1 MSRTP
6 IYLAS
11 GSPRRRELLT
21 QIGIPFDRITGEV
34 DETPLPNEGAH
45 AYVERLARAKAAAG
59 IAAMR
64 AQGLAPRLVL
74 AADTTVAL
82 DDHILG
88 KPVDA
93 ADAVATL
100 QRLSGRVHEVLTGV
114 AISDGERVLCKVSVS
129 EVHFRTL
136 GEQEIAAYVSTGEPL
151 DKAGSYG
158 AQGVGAVLIESLSGS
173 FSGVVGLPLT
183 ETVELLQELGYHY
196 W

>member
-1 MSRTP
+1 
-6 IYLAS
+6 
-11 GSPRRRELLT
+11 
-21 QIGIPFDRITGEV
+21 
-34 DETPLPNEGAH
+34 
-45 AYVERLARAKAAAG
+45 VERLARAKAAAG

-64 AQGLAPRLVL
+64 EQGLAPRLVL

-88 KPVDA
+88 KPEDA

-100 QRLSGRVHEVLTGV
+100 RRLSGRVHEVLTGV
-114 AISDGERVLCKVSVS
+114 AISDGDRVLCKVSVS
-129 EVHFRTL
+129 EVRFRIL
-136 GEQEIAAYVSTGEPL
+136 SEQEIAAYVATGEPL

-158 AQGVGAVLIESLSGS
+158 AQGVGAVLIDSLSGS

-183 ETVELLQELGYHY
+183 ETVELLQQLGYPY